1 MKISL
6 EYELKRGL
14 PVGRHK
20 FSSKYLIL
28 VGVNF
33 ICIALTSHALAAE
46 KAAQSATGKIYESL
60 FSGQR
65 KSDAQQKRSRSNTS
79 VMGVRGLG
87 SDSEAQEKSL
97 SNANMRAVY
106 EMEDRTPDADLIDR
120 IKGQLKKQGVATDS
134 NPANNT
140 IDVDSFTTEEL
151 RGEIE
156 LGRKMAAQILGFNEP
171 ISNEKIQGYVN
182 ALTGA
187 LAQLGLKTERP
198 FRVSVLNSEQINA
211 FACPGG
217 YIFITQGA
225 LRATQ
230 SEAQLAAILGHEIV
244 HVSKRHLLSS
254 LKNKVAKKS
263 PQKTQENVHQKN
275 RLRIKPDDKAKS
287 AQWAQILGP
296 KGVGLTLLQAS
307 SEAIETLLSKGL
319 EQEFELEADALG
331 SQITSASGYNANRF
345 VELLAKMQS
354 RKEASADR
362 TSTTHPA
369 YSLRIEKLIGL
380 ASSSSTKQSTGLDST
395 SLYSEMQKEW
405 QNP

>member
-1 MKISL
+1 MGHPMSQHQFSPKSFIL
-6 EYELKRGL
+6 MG
-14 PVGRHK
+14 VK
-20 FSSKYLIL
+20 FLCL
-28 VGVNF
+28 VLSF
-33 ICIALTSHALAAE
+33 SALAAE
-46 KAAQSATGKIYESL
+46 KTTQSATEKIYESL

-65 KSDAQQKRSRSNTS
+65 KSDAQQKRSRTNTS

-87 SDSEAQEKSL
+87 SDSEAQEKTL

-106 EMEDRTPDADLIDR
+106 EMEDRTPNADLIER
-120 IKGQLKKQGVATDS
+120 IKGQLKTQNAATNSD
-134 NPANNT
+134 PANNT
-140 IDVDSFTTEEL
+140 IDVDAFSIEEF

-187 LAQLGLKTERP
+187 LAQLGLKTARP
-198 FRVSVLNSEQINA
+198 FRVLVLNSEQINA

-230 SEAQLAAILGHEIV
+230 SEAQLAAILSHEIV

-263 PQKTQENVHQKN
+263 PQKTPENIHQKN
-275 RLRIKPDDKAKS
+275 RLRIKPDEKVTS
-287 AQWAQILGP
+287 ARWAQILGP

-345 VELLAKMQS
+345 LELLDKMQS
-354 RKEASADR
+354 RKEASTDR

-380 ASSSSTKQSTGLDST
+380 VSSSLPKRSTGLDST

>member
-1 MKISL
+1 
-6 EYELKRGL
+6 
-14 PVGRHK
+14 
-20 FSSKYLIL
+20 
-28 VGVNF
+28 
-33 ICIALTSHALAAE
+33 
-46 KAAQSATGKIYESL
+46 
-60 FSGQR
+60 
-65 KSDAQQKRSRSNTS
+65 
-79 VMGVRGLG
+79 
-87 SDSEAQEKSL
+87 
-97 SNANMRAVY
+97 MRAVY

-182 ALTGA
+182 ALTVA

-254 LKNKVAKKS
+254 LKNKVAKKT
-263 PQKTQENVHQKN
+263 PQKTQENIHQKN

-369 YSLRIEKLIGL
+369 YSLRIEKLVGL
-380 ASSSSTKQSTGLDST
+380 VSSSSPKQSTGLDST